1 MESTQ
6 SNHNTKISDSAYS
19 NSCSNSQSQ
28 RSGSSKSRHS
38 GSNSSGS
45 SGYGGKP
52 STQASSD
59 VTSQQ
64 VPKRTKDKERKKKKL
79 KSNLQALTIIADATD
94 AAQASC
100 SEIKNDGQCTS
111 AEISLGEP
119 REVKDDSMVG
129 TSGVKQ
135 SSSNCQDISI
145 PSTLSTPSPLEV
157 SNEQI
162 DVGNQVTEG
171 VAEMTVASG
180 DNVAKSD
187 KNTMEDCF
195 CCVISMHDGVVL
207 FTTPSITESLGFPR
221 DMWLG
226 RSFID
231 FVHPKDRA
239 TFASQITSGV
249 AVPFSET
256 KGGIHKDI
264 RNSLFVMLRRYRG
277 LRTAGY
283 GVTAKA
289 VSYEPYRL
297 VLSFREAPEDPRSEN
312 AENMPP
318 NGSTML
324 LVICATPV
332 KSIYKS
338 ADEILCH
345 RSPKFS
351 TRHTAAGILSHV
363 EGSAVGAFGYL
374 PQDMIGR
381 SIMDFYHPEDYPYIK
396 EVYETVMRVG
406 KTAGASF
413 CSKPYR
419 FLVHNGCYVTLET
432 EWTSFVNPW
441 SRQLEFVIGHHRV
454 LRGPPNPSVFSAGLV
469 TQQFPEDV
477 LNEAKKTQEKIL
489 CLLTEPVSKDLD
501 TVKQQVSKRC
511 LALASFMETLMDE
524 VTRPDLKLELPQETE
539 LTISERDSVMLGEI
553 SPHHDYYDSK
563 SSSETP
569 PSYNQ
574 LNYNENLQRFFE
586 SKPITIGPDEAM
598 KVDHT
603 GPESSG
609 DPNNS
614 LSPVQCFGSGSG
626 SAGNLSSGSNIQ
638 MDSTTSNTGTG
649 TSSGSYQPPTLTEA
663 LLSKHND
670 DMEKMM
676 LKRHRELR
684 TGGRSAEKMKKG
696 PDKSQQQNQQQEH
709 SFGYGV
715 KRSGSH
721 SWEGVEAYRT
731 SKHQHLSDSHKDLAT
746 GHGESSGTSMPKQMI
761 TVEALDNLPSFST
774 QSCIR
779 NVDLWPPFSVS
790 LTTIPN
796 PNTTGRNHFATPSG
810 IFPAVYYIPA
820 TQKSNPPTEHP
831 GPPNAQAPYAFQYM
845 ASVVY
850 PHPSLFGQQFVYP
863 HPPMMYQPLQFQSVS
878 PSVGVTDHHPGSST
892 NPVNDMKGAM
902 SQHKTSTVGRGSQG
916 HGPFQ
921 RPSSQATS
929 VKAEP
934 GSNMGSIASA
944 SVVNRDLSESS
955 KKEIADSPITSLP
968 DPDATA
974 DSKSQMEDAN
984 KLKELSNGSD
994 DSSMSSFYSSFLKTD
1009 ASSGDDRNDGERSMQ
1024 KESEVFSVSIRPSGV
1039 QSFNSDPFYD
1049 TSQEM
1054 QWDKGVTVRK
1064 PWRRPEPPWLDNVSV
1079 TPDLVYRYQVT
1090 AKAVTDVLKADMSA
1104 LKLIHQPGMVNDQL
1118 DQLYLDLELEG
1129 LSAKLSLSETTSS
1142 GSSGEEENPDKK
1154 RKKQFQYG
1162 KLMMIY
1168 EENAPF
1174 PPPIQQP

>member
-79 KSNLQALTIIADATD
+79 KSNLQALTMIADATD
-94 AAQASC
+94 AAVASC
-100 SEIKNDGQCTS
+100 SEIKNDGQCSST
-111 AEISLGEP
+111 ENILGEQ
-119 REVKDDSMVG
+119 REAKDDSMVG
-129 TSGVKQ
+129 TTTTKQ
-135 SSSNCQDISI
+135 STSACQDISI
-145 PSTLSTPSPLEV
+145 PAVPVCDEEL
-157 SNEQI
+157 
-162 DVGNQVTEG
+162 DHGKQVAEG
-171 VAEMTVASG
+171 VAETTVASG

-187 KNTMEDCF
+187 KNAMDDGF

-207 FTTPSITESLGFPR
+207 FTTPSITDSLGFPR

-256 KGGIHKDI
+256 KGGQHKDN

-289 VSYEPYRL
+289 VSYEPYKL
-297 VLSFREAPEDPRSEN
+297 VLSFREAPEEPRPENSEN
-312 AENMPP
+312 VPP
-318 NGSTML
+318 NGTTML

-332 KSIYKS
+332 RSIYKNP
-338 ADEILCH
+338 DEIMCH

-363 EGSAVGAFGYL
+363 EGNSVGAFGYL

-381 SIMDFYHPEDYPYIK
+381 SIMDFYHPEDFSYLR

-419 FLVHNGCYVTLET
+419 FLAHNGFYITLET

-454 LRGPPNPSVFSAGLV
+454 LRGPSNPQVFASTLV
-469 TQQFPEDV
+469 NQQFSEDV
-477 LNEAKKTQEKIL
+477 LNDAKINQEKIL
-489 CLLTEPVSKDLD
+489 CLLTEPVSKDID

-524 VTRPDLKLELPQETE
+524 VTRPDLKLDLPQETE

-598 KVDHT
+598 KVEHT
-603 GPESSG
+603 EPESTG
-609 DPNNS
+609 DPQNS

-638 MDSTTSNTGTG
+638 MDSMTSNTGTG
-649 TSSGSYQPPTLTEA
+649 TSSGSYQPPALTES

-676 LKRHRELR
+676 LKKHRESR
-684 TGGRSAEKMKKG
+684 TGGRSGEKLKKSS
-696 PDKSQQQNQQQEH
+696 DKNQQMHQQQQQEH

-721 SWEGVEAYRT
+721 SWEGVEAYRM
-731 SKHQHLSDSHKDLAT
+731 SKLQHLSDSHKDLAT
-746 GHGESSGTSMPKQMI
+746 GHGENSGTSMQKPMI
-761 TVEALDNLPSFST
+761 TVESLDGVGTSFGT

-796 PNTTGRNHFATPSG
+796 TTARNHFATPSG
-810 IFPAVYYIPA
+810 IFPTVYYIPA

-831 GPPNAQAPYAFQYM
+831 GPPNPQAPYAFQYM

-878 PSVGVTDHHPGSST
+878 PSVAVSDHHPASS
-892 NPVNDMKGAM
+892 NNQVNDLKGAL
-902 SQHKTSTVGRGSQG
+902 SQHKANAVGRGSQG

-944 SVVNRDLSESS
+944 SVVIRDLSESS

-968 DPDATA
+968 DADINV
-974 DSKSQMEDAN
+974 DSKSQLEDVN
-984 KLKELSNGSD
+984 KLKDMSNGSD

-1009 ASSGDDRNDGERSMQ
+1009 ASSGDDRNDGYRT
-1024 KESEVFSVSIRPSGV
+1024 KESEVFSVSFRPSGV
-1039 QSFNSDPFYD
+1039 QSIENDHFYD
-1049 TSQEM
+1049 HTQDM
-1054 QWDKGVTVRK
+1054 QWDKCRK

-1090 AKAVTDVLKADMSA
+1090 AKAIPDVLQADLSA
-1104 LKLIHQPGMVNDQL
+1104 LKLIHQPVMVNDQL

-1129 LSAKLSLSETTSS
+1129 LSAKLSLGETTSS
-1142 GSSGEEENPDKK
+1142 SSSGEEENTDKK
-1154 RKKQFQYG
+1154 RKKDRYG

-1174 PPPIQQP
+1174 PPPIEQTQ

>member
-1 MESTQ
+1 MDSTQ
-6 SNHNTKISDSAYS
+6 SNHNTEISDSAYS

-28 RSGSSKSRHS
+28 RSGSSSKSRHS

-79 KSNLQALTIIADATD
+79 KSNLQVLAIIADAADT
-94 AAQASC
+94 ATASC
-100 SEIKNDGQCTS
+100 SDIKSEVQAAT
-111 AEISLGEP
+111 AEVLGEV
-119 REVKDDSMVG
+119 REQCDDPLAG
-129 TSGVKQ
+129 TSTAKSATSTGPDTV
-135 SSSNCQDISI
+135 I
-145 PSTLSTPSPLEV
+145 PSMCFAPAPLEV
-157 SNEQI
+157 TDEQT
-162 DVGNQVTEG
+162 DGAKPVPEGEEMSVTPGE
-171 VAEMTVASG
+171 
-180 DNVAKSD
+180 NVAKSD
-187 KNTMEDCF
+187 KTAMDEGF

-207 FTTPSITESLGFPR
+207 FTTPSITDSLGFPR

-226 RSFID
+226 RSFVD

-256 KGGIHKDI
+256 KAGYHRDI
-264 RNSLFVMLRRYRG
+264 RNSLYVMLRRYRG

-297 VLSFREAPEDPRSEN
+297 VLSFREAPEEPRTDN
-312 AENMPP
+312 AENVAP
-318 NGSTML
+318 NGTTML

-338 ADEILCH
+338 PDEILGH

-363 EGSAVGAFGYL
+363 DGSAVGAFGHL
-374 PQDMIGR
+374 PQEMVGR
-381 SIMDFYHPEDYPYIK
+381 SVMDFYHPEDLAYLK
-396 EVYETVMRVG
+396 EIYETVMRVG

-413 CSKPYR
+413 SSKPYR
-419 FLVHNGCYVTLET
+419 FLVHNGYYITLET

-454 LRGPPNPSVFSAGLV
+454 LRGPSNPHVFAASAGP
-469 TQQFPEDV
+469 QQFPEDV
-477 LNEAKKTQEKIL
+477 LNEAKKNQDKIL
-489 CLLTEPVSKDLD
+489 CLLTEPVSKDMD

-524 VTRPDLKLELPQETE
+524 VTRHDLKLDLPPETD

-586 SKPITIGPDEAM
+586 SKPITITPDEAM
-598 KVDHT
+598 KVDNT
-603 GPESSG
+603 EPESSG
-609 DPNNS
+609 DPHNS

-638 MDSTTSNTGTG
+638 IDSTTSNTGTG
-649 TSSGSYQPPTLTEA
+649 TSSGSYQPSQLTEA
-663 LLSKHND
+663 LLLKHND

-676 LKRHRELR
+676 LKRHRDSR
-684 TGGRSAEKMKKG
+684 TGGRASEKTKKG
-696 PDKSQQQNQQQEH
+696 PDKGHIQQSLLQQQEH
-709 SFGYGV
+709 SLGYGV
-715 KRSGSH
+715 KRSGSQ
-721 SWEGVEAYRT
+721 SWEGIEAYRT
-731 SKHQHLSDSHKDLAT
+731 SKHQHLSESHKDMPS
-746 GHGESSGTSMPKQMI
+746 GHGQTSNDTSVKPMI
-761 TVEALDNLPSFST
+761 TVETLDNLGTSFGG
-774 QSCIR
+774 QSCVR

-790 LTTIPN
+790 LTSIPTPN
-796 PNTTGRNHFATPSG
+796 PTSRSHFATPSG

-831 GPPNAQAPYAFQYM
+831 GPPGAQTPYTFQYM

-863 HPPMMYQPLQFQSVS
+863 HPPMMYQPLQFQSVT
-878 PSVGVTDHHPGSST
+878 PSVGVSDHHTASGSNQSS
-892 NPVNDMKGAM
+892 DLKG
-902 SQHKTSTVGRGSQG
+902 SHQHKATTVARGSQG

-921 RPSSQATS
+921 RPPSQATS

-944 SVVNRDLSESS
+944 SVLNRDLSETS
-955 KKEIADSPITSLP
+955 KKEIADSPSLP
-968 DPDATA
+968 DADPNV
-974 DSKSQMEDAN
+974 DSKSQLDDIIKM
-984 KLKELSNGSD
+984 KEMSNGSD

-1009 ASSGDDRNDGERSMQ
+1009 ASSGDDRNDGDRAMT
-1024 KESEVFSVSIRPSGV
+1024 KDSEVFSVSSRLAGDK
-1039 QSFNSDPFYD
+1039 NLTSDRFCD
-1049 TSQEM
+1049 HSQEM
-1054 QWDKGVTVRK
+1054 QWDKGGSSRR

-1079 TPDLVYRYQVT
+1079 TSDLVYRYQVT
-1090 AKAVTDVLKADMSA
+1090 AKAVTDVLKADLNH
-1104 LKLIHQPGMVNDQL
+1104 LKMIHQPGMVNDQL

-1129 LSAKLSLSETTSS
+1129 LSAKLSLGETTSS
-1142 GSSGEEENPDKK
+1142 NSSDEEENPDKK
-1154 RKKQFQYG
+1154 RKKEFLYG

-1174 PPPIQQP
+1174 PPPH

>member
-1 MESTQ
+1 
-6 SNHNTKISDSAYS
+6 
-19 NSCSNSQSQ
+19 
-28 RSGSSKSRHS
+28 
-38 GSNSSGS
+38 
-45 SGYGGKP
+45 
-52 STQASSD
+52 
-59 VTSQQ
+59 
-64 VPKRTKDKERKKKKL
+64 
-79 KSNLQALTIIADATD
+79 IADATD
-94 AAQASC
+94 TTAASC

-111 AEISLGEP
+111 TENILGEP
-119 REVKDDSMVG
+119 REPKDDAMVG
-129 TSGVKQ
+129 TSTAKQ
-135 SSSNCQDISI
+135 SSSSCQDISI
-145 PSTLSTPSPLEV
+145 PILSTPSPLEV
-157 SNEQI
+157 CDEQV
-162 DVGNQVTEG
+162 DAGKQVTEG

-187 KNTMEDCF
+187 KNTMEDGF

-207 FTTPSITESLGFPR
+207 FTTPSITDSLGFPR

-256 KGGIHKDI
+256 KGGYHKDI

-312 AENMPP
+312 SENVAP

-332 KSIYKS
+332 KSIYKNP
-338 ADEILCH
+338 DEILYN

-381 SIMDFYHPEDYPYIK
+381 SIMDFYHPEDYSYLK

-419 FLVHNGCYVTLET
+419 FLVHNGCYITLET

-454 LRGPPNPSVFSAGLV
+454 LRGPSNPQVFSAGLV
-469 TQQFPEDV
+469 TQQFPEDI
-477 LNEAKKTQEKIL
+477 LNDAKMNQEKIL
-489 CLLTEPVSKDLD
+489 CLLTEPVSKDMD

-586 SKPITIGPDEAM
+586 SKPITIGLDEAM
-598 KVDHT
+598 KVDHPE
-603 GPESSG
+603 PESTG

-676 LKRHRELR
+676 LKRHRESR

-696 PDKSQQQNQQQEH
+696 PDKTQQQAQQQQEH

-731 SKHQHLSDSHKDLAT
+731 SKHQHLSDSHKDLAA
-746 GHGESSGTSMPKQMI
+746 GHGESSGTPMQKPMI
-761 TVEALDNLPSFST
+761 TVEALDGLGTSFST

-796 PNTTGRNHFATPSG
+796 PNPTGRNHFATPSG

-831 GPPNAQAPYAFQYM
+831 GPPNAQAQYAFQYM

-878 PSVGVTDHHPGSST
+878 PSVGVTDHHPGST
-892 NPVNDMKGAM
+892 NNQVNDHKGTM
-902 SQHKTSTVGRGSQG
+902 SQHKANTVGRGSQG

-921 RPSSQATS
+921 RPPSQATS

-955 KKEIADSPITSLP
+955 KKEIADSPVTSLP
-968 DPDATA
+968 DADATA
-974 DSKSQMEDAN
+974 DSKSQMEDVI
-984 KLKELSNGSD
+984 KMKDLSNGSD

-1009 ASSGDDRNDGERSMQ
+1009 TSSGDDRNDGDRSMQ
-1024 KESEVFSVSIRPSGV
+1024 KDSEVFSVSSGPSGI
-1039 QSFNSDPFYD
+1039 QSFKSDRFYD
-1049 TSQEM
+1049 HSQEM
-1054 QWDKGVTVRK
+1054 QWDKGTTTTTTTTRK

-1090 AKAVTDVLKADMSA
+1090 AKAITDVLKADLSA
-1104 LKLIHQPGMVNDQL
+1104 LKLIHQPVMVNDQL

-1129 LSAKLSLSETTSS
+1129 LSAKLSLSETTSN
-1142 GSSGEEENPDKK
+1142 SSGGEEDNPDRR
-1154 RKKQFQYG
+1154 RKKEFQYG

-1174 PPPIQQP
+1174 PPPIEQP